1 MWSVNWPGGEI
12 AEEYDEEELAVS
24 HVRRVLDIVACTTS
38 FGAWGSSKNNSP
50 KSDENAIANNKSKS
64 DDEEETTRNSCPKLG
79 TFYHFFSLSHLTP
92 PLQCTLFYYTT
103 ALLTMFLSFFLYYYS
118 YFLVWVS
125 LNFLRLNYTSSHL

>member
-1 MWSVNWPGGEI
+1 MKCELTGGEI

-50 KSDENAIANNKSKS
+50 KSDENATANNKSKS

-103 ALLTMFLSFFLYYYS
+103 SLLTMFLSFFLIILF
-118 YFLVWVS
+118 FLV
-125 LNFLRLNYTSSHL
+125 